1 MRVTVRRTQA
11 GGLGEVLR
19 ARLRD
24 LDGGD
29 REPSVQGGLAPLGGL
44 GLGLGMGLGLGV
56 GIRAGVGAGVGTKG
70 CGLERSNGLGSGLG
84 LGLGLG
90 QGLECS
96 KALERVRIRV
106 TVMVRTDPSR
116 VSGQVEAR
124 RQLVRSCEGRRQLC
138 RRGAG

>member
-1 MRVTVRRTQA
+1 M
-11 GGLGEVLR
+11 
-19 ARLRD
+19 
-24 LDGGD
+24 
-29 REPSVQGGLAPLGGL
+29 
-44 GLGLGMGLGLGV
+44 
-56 GIRAGVGAGVGTKG
+56 
-70 CGLERSNGLGSGLG
+70 ERMNGLGSGLG

-96 KALERVRIRV
+96 KALGRVRMRV

-124 RQLVRSCEGRRQLC
+124 RQLLWSCEGRRQLG